1 MDGWSQW
8 YFKYWLDRKSLDD
21 KRKIA
26 RKMILWKGLKANLLK
41 WSNIL
46 MVEFMI
52 ILLQLILDKFYCIG
66 YQLLEDDLLFYF
78 FVYIKMSYNFLIDK
92 HYCGKPKTDIILVVV
107 KENLLNIILKIKKFR
122 EKMQKESMV

>member
-1 MDGWSQW
+1 MDGWSEW
-8 YFKYWLDRKSLDD
+8 YFKYWLERKSLDN

-52 ILLQLILDKFYCIG
+52 ILLQLILDKFYCIAAIN
-66 YQLLEDDLLFYF
+66 YLKMICYVLFFCLY
-78 FVYIKMSYNFLIDK
+78 KNEL
-92 HYCGKPKTDIILVVV
+92 
-107 KENLLNIILKIKKFR
+107 
-122 EKMQKESMV
+122 

>member
-1 MDGWSQW
+1 MI
-8 YFKYWLDRKSLDD
+8 KYINGRIYDYST
-21 KRKIA
+21 
-26 RKMILWKGLKANLLK
+26 M
-41 WSNIL
+41 
-46 MVEFMI
+46 
-52 ILLQLILDKFYCIG
+52 
-66 YQLLEDDLLFYF
+66 FYF